1 MQGVVAGL
9 VLLLGTVLAFGVIVS
24 STSAG
29 PGSPFGG
36 QITSVF
42 YCNCSGNYRLTVG
55 PPVGGT
61 FIYQPGAT
69 IVYQYGMITS
79 PGVWILG
86 TYVGNVS
93 CRWWCGRGCC
103 ASVYPMI
110 YMAGTS
116 M

>member
-42 YCNCSGNYRLTVG
+42 FCNCSGNFRLTVG

-61 FIYQPGAT
+61 FMYQPGST

-86 TYVGNVS
+86 TYVGPVTCS
-93 CRWWCGRGCC
+93 WFCGRGCC
-103 ASVYPMI
+103 SSVYPMI